1 MKKNSMDSS
10 QNWDAIHTEVL
21 EHETNTGYSLT
32 ILCYDDLENRL
43 RISEMHSQISLPE
56 SISMHVFHRENIL
69 SPIDRF
75 EVVSRPDS
83 YGWSLYQF

>member
-1 MKKNSMDSS
+1 MDSS
-10 QNWDAIHTEVL
+10 ENWHTIHTEVL

-32 ILCYDDLENRL
+32 ILCDDDLENRS
-43 RISEMHSQISLPE
+43 RISEIHSQNSLAE
-56 SISMHVFHRENIL
+56 SASMHMFSRENIL